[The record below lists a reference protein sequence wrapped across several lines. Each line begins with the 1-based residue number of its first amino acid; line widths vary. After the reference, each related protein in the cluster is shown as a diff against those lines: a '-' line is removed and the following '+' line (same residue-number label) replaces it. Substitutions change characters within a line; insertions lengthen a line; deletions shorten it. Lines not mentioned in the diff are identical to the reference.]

1 LKLSQDDVLH
11 VARLARLRVN
21 KDEVARFCRDL
32 SSVLAYMDMLREV
45 DTGDVEATVHVQAL
59 VNVYREDAPRPS
71 LALDVGEALRNA
83 PRVHGNAFEVPL
95 VMDED

>member
-1 LKLSQDDVLH
+1 M
-11 VARLARLRVN
+11 ARLARLRVN
-21 KDEVARFCRDL
+21 KDEVARFGRDL
-32 SSVLAYMDMLREV
+32 SAVRAYMDMLREV

-59 VNVYREDAPRPS
+59 VNVYREDAPGPS

>member
-1 LKLSQDDVLH
+1 MKLSQDDVLH

-32 SSVLAYMDMLREV
+32 SSILAYMDMLREV

-59 VNVYREDAPRPS
+59 VNVYREDAPGPS
-71 LALDVGEALRNA
+71 LDVGEALRNA